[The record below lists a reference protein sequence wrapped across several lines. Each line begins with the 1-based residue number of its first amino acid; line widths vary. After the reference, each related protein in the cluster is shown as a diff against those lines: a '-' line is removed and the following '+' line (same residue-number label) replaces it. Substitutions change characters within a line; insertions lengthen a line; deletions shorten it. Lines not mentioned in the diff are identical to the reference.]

1 MPTPTET
8 LKSAIVSDGR
18 PVYRIAREAGV
29 SQAILWRFVNGKR
42 GISGATLDRVCSVM
56 QLDLSRRRR
65 SA

>member
-1 MPTPTET
+1 MPSPTET
-8 LKSAIVSDGR
+8 LKAAIVNDGR

-42 GISGATLDRVCSVM
+42 GISGTTLDRVCGVM
-56 QLDLSRRRR
+56 HLDLSRRRK